1 LTPWKASELGFSG
14 RRRTH
19 SAAAMEVIGGMLATA
34 VFKAAAGKVST
45 AAGDG
50 ILQQWRFN
58 KDLEYMRDT
67 MKSIEAVLEDAE
79 RRSIQERSVLLW
91 LERLTGASYDISDM
105 FDEFEVNKSAL
116 RKVRTCLFN
125 SLDE

>member
-1 LTPWKASELGFSG
+1 
-14 RRRTH
+14 
-19 SAAAMEVIGGMLATA
+19 MEVIGGMLATA

-79 RRSIQERSVLLW
+79 RRSIQERSVLRW